1 MNNIDNKKTRDAN
14 FKLLRII
21 AMIMIIILHFNNG
34 GNNILISVDKNSMQ
48 WYFFYFLEYSCII
61 AVNLYV
67 MISGYYMIK
76 SKIKIKKMLMLE
88 LQILFYSI
96 LVYIILSCF
105 KYVDFRLNDFI
116 KVCMPIITGQ
126 YWFLT
131 AYMGL
136 YFLIPFINKLVANIS
151 LKEYRNL
158 IILLTILLSVV
169 KTIYSGNSIFE
180 ANNGYGLTWFI
191 YLYLLA
197 GYIRIKYG
205 DSKVKINKFNV
216 GILIYLAITV
226 IQIIIGKTNLQIL
239 QNYKN
244 NSLSYNSFLVLI
256 QSVMV
261 FLFFKDVEIKNSI
274 IKKIILCISP
284 LTLGVYLIHN
294 NCYLSNILWGKIIRT
309 TEYLGE
315 SIYKILIILSISV
328 VFIFTVCCIIEKIRI
343 LIFDLISKVVNYIK
357 KKVIPYNKEEK
368 NVTR

>member
-14 FKLLRII
+14 FELLRII

-34 GNNILISVDKNSMQ
+34 GNNILISVDKNSIQ

-151 LKEYRNL
+151 LKEYKNL

-226 IQIIIGKTNLQIL
+226 IQIIIGKTNLPIL

-256 QSVMV
+256 QSVVV

-274 IKKIILCISP
+274 IKKIILYIAP

-294 NCYLSNILWGKIIRT
+294 NCYLSNILWGKIIKT

-315 SIYKILIILSISV
+315 NIYKILIILGISV
-328 VFIFTVCCIIEKIRI
+328 FFIFTVCCIIEKIRI